1 MRKMRE
7 VDGYITLEASLLIPL
22 ICFMLVLLSSF
33 FFYIMDLGITSG
45 MAKEAGLCSMDG
57 NRERKLTADLNK
69 KIMMGKVS
77 SVKVSESGDKRSI
90 TAQAKVKVPVLGSV
104 DLFGLHVFRIKE
116 QQGFMLPKE
125 ADKIRRWSLIE

>member
-22 ICFMLVLLSSF
+22 ICFLLVLLSSF

-45 MAKEAGLCSMDG
+45 MVKEAGLCSMDG
-57 NRERKLTADLNK
+57 NRGRDLTADLEK

-77 SVKVSESGDKRSI
+77 SVKVSESQEKRRI
-90 TAQAKVKVPVLGSV
+90 TAQAQVKVPVLGS
-104 DLFGLHVFRIKE
+104 LEFFGLHLFRIKE
-116 QQGFMLPKE
+116 QQEFMLPKE